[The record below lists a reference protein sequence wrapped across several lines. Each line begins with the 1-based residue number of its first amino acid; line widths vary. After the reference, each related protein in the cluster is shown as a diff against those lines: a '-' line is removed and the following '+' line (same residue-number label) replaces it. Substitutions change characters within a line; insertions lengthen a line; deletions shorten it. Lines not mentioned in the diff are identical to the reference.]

1 MNQGIFL
8 IVLSFFLI
16 ISKNGSLEPWSKSIL
31 CKDGLLSNPGASC
44 HPSHTSWATLF
55 LSPLSYLHA
64 TDNRIEKNI
73 SIHLGFPGG
82 SAGKES
88 TCNAGDL
95 GLIPGWG
102 RSPGEENGYPLQYSG
117 LENFM
122 NCIGVHGVA
131 KSQTQ
136 LSGFH
141 FHFHF
146 HLPTCN
152 IWWVRWPRLS
162 PMWPHF
168 INN

>member
-1 MNQGIFL
+1 MNQGIFF

-16 ISKNGSLEPWSKSIL
+16 ISKKGSLESWSKSIL
-31 CKDGLLSNPGASC
+31 CKDGFLPNSRGQLP
-44 HPSHTSWATLF
+44 PVTQATLF

-64 TDNRIEKNI
+64 PDNWIEKNI
-73 SIHLGFPGG
+73 SVHLGFPCG

-88 TCNAGDL
+88 ACNAGDL
-95 GLIPGWG
+95 GLIPGLG
-102 RSPGEENGYPLQYSG
+102 RPPGEENGYPLQYSG
-117 LENFM
+117 LENSM
-122 NCIGVHGVA
+122 DCIGARGVA

>member
-1 MNQGIFL
+1 M
-8 IVLSFFLI
+8 
-16 ISKNGSLEPWSKSIL
+16 GSSPI
-31 CKDGLLSNPGASC
+31 PGASC

-102 RSPGEENGYPLQYSG
+102 RSPGEENGSPLQYSG

-122 NCIGVHGVA
+122 NCIGVHGVLQVRTLKWVA
-131 KSQTQ
+131 MPSSRGSSQPRDQTQ
-136 LSGFH
+136 VSGIAGGF
-141 FHFHF
+141 F
-146 HLPTCN
+146 T
-152 IWWVRWPRLS
+152 IWATREAQVWPKSNPLESYSGSEQMDSRDLI
-162 PMWPHF
+162 W
-168 INN
+168 